1 MAESVKK
8 WYILRAISGKE
19 TKAKELIE
27 AACKNN
33 PDTLGKDICQVLVP
47 TEQVYVTRGGKKVLK
62 ERNLFAGYVFV
73 QLALR
78 QIVDEEVIPM
88 KDDEGKVMKAK
99 DGKTLTERK
108 KTISHEL
115 NGETESFLQNTSN
128 IIDFVRTRDG
138 GKKPD
143 PVPESQII
151 RMIGA
156 AEEQQGNDAV
166 DYNYIVGESVK
177 VNFGPFTGFTGEISE
192 VNQEKHEL
200 TVIVKVFGRE
210 TPLKLDNS
218 QVERE

>member
-1 MAESVKK
+1 MAERKKK

-27 AACKNN
+27 AACKND
-33 PDTLGKDICQVLVP
+33 PDNLGKDICQVLVP

-78 QIVDEEVIPM
+78 HKAMRNADDTVSSWDEI
-88 KDDEGKVMKAK
+88 D
-99 DGKTLTERK
+99 
-108 KTISHEL
+108 
-115 NGETESFLQNTSN
+115 GETEVFLQNTSN
-128 IIDFVRTRDG
+128 IIDFVRSREG
-138 GKKPD
+138 GKKPE
-143 PVPESQII
+143 PVPEVQIA

-156 AEEQQGNDAV
+156 AEEAQGSDAV
-166 DYNYIVGESVK
+166 DYNYVVGESVK
-177 VNFGPFTGFTGEISE
+177 VNYGPFTGFTGEISE
-192 VNQEKHEL
+192 VNHEKHEI

>member
-1 MAESVKK
+1 MAESKK
-8 WYILRAISGKE
+8 QWYILRAISGKE

-27 AACKNN
+27 AACKND
-33 PDTLGKDICQVLVP
+33 PDNLGKDICQVLVP

-73 QLALR
+73 QIALR
-78 QIVDEEVIPM
+78 RKVTVVQD
-88 KDDEGKVMKAK
+88 KD
-99 DGKTLTERK
+99 ERK
-108 KTISHEL
+108 TIETFEM
-115 NGETESFLQNTSN
+115 NGETEIFLQNTSN
-128 IIDFVRTRDG
+128 IIDFVRSREG

-143 PVPESQII
+143 PVPEYQIA
-151 RMIGA
+151 RMVGA
-156 AEEQQGNDAV
+156 AEEAQVNDAV
-166 DYNYIVGESVK
+166 EYNYIVGESVK

-192 VNQEKHEL
+192 VNQEKHEI

>member
-33 PDTLGKDICQVLVP
+33 PESLGKDICQVLVP

-73 QLALR
+73 QIALR
-78 QIVDEEVIPM
+78 HKVSINRSKGVEE
-88 KDDEGKVMKAK
+88 KV
-99 DGKTLTERK
+99 TTY
-108 KTISHEL
+108 EL

-128 IIDFVRTRDG
+128 IIDFVRSRDG
-138 GKKPD
+138 DKKPES
-143 PVPESQII
+143 VPEVQIA

-156 AEEQQGNDAV
+156 AEEQQGHDAV

-177 VNFGPFTGFTGEISE
+177 VNFGPFTGFTGEIGE
-192 VNQEKHEL
+192 VNREKHEL

-218 QVERE
+218 QVVRE

>member
-1 MAESVKK
+1 MAESKK
-8 WYILRAISGKE
+8 QWYILRAISGKE

-27 AACKNN
+27 AACKND
-33 PDTLGKDICQVLVP
+33 PDNLGKDICQVLVP

-62 ERNLFAGYVFV
+62 ERNLFGGYIFV
-73 QLALR
+73 QIALR
-78 QIVDEEVIPM
+78 RKVTVV
-88 KDDEGKVMKAK
+88 KDK
-99 DGKTLTERK
+99 DERK
-108 KTISHEL
+108 TIESFEM
-115 NGETESFLQNTSN
+115 NGETEIFLQNTSN
-128 IIDFVRTRDG
+128 IIDFVRTREG
-138 GKKPD
+138 GKKPQ
-143 PVPESQII
+143 PVPEVEIA

-156 AEEQQGNDAV
+156 AEETQGTDAV
-166 DYNYIVGESVK
+166 EYNYIVGESVK